1 MESFIISV
9 AFIFAAFTVLS
20 LLIKIVPQQNA
31 FIVER
36 LGRYHRTLEAG
47 FNIIIPV
54 IDRIAYRNSL
64 KEMVLDIPP
73 QVCITKDNVQVS
85 VDGVIFYRVMDSKS
99 ASYGVNNFE
108 LAIIQ
113 LAQTTLRSEIG
124 KLDLDRSFEER
135 ERINN
140 ALILA
145 LDAATQPWGVKV
157 LRYEI
162 KAIVPP
168 KDVLDAMEKQMR
180 AEREKRANILAS
192 EGARDSKI
200 NTAEG
205 IKQDMIKQSEAFK
218 QKQINE
224 AEGQAAAILSI
235 AKANADGIRMIAD
248 ALGLKG
254 GHEAASLKVAEEYVK
269 QLGAISQNANLMV
282 VPANLAEP
290 TSMIASAFSVFE
302 KMKTRE
308 GASPTT
314 R

>member
-1 MESFIISV
+1 MVIAV
-9 AFIFAAFTVLS
+9 AFFIVVVVVLS
-20 LLIKIVPQQNA
+20 LLIKIVPQQNS

-36 LGRYHRTLEAG
+36 LGKYHRTLEAG
-47 FNIIIPV
+47 FNLIIPMV
-54 IDRIAYRNSL
+54 DRIAYRNNL

-85 VDGVIFYRVMDSKS
+85 VDGVIFYRVMDSKT

-108 LAIIQ
+108 FAIIQ

-135 ERINN
+135 EKINN
-140 ALILA
+140 AVILA
-145 LDAATQPWGVKV
+145 LDAATQAWGVKV

-192 EGARDSKI
+192 EGARDGKI
-200 NTAEG
+200 NNAEG
-205 IKQDMIKQSEAFK
+205 IKQDMIKQSEAVK

-224 AEGQAAAILSI
+224 AEGQAAAILTI
-235 AKANADGIRMIAD
+235 AKANADSIRMIAE

-269 QLGAISQNANLMV
+269 QLGAVAQNSNLIV
-282 VPANLAEP
+282 VPANLSEP
-290 TSMIASAFSVFE
+290 TSMIASAFSVFD
-302 KMKTRE
+302 KMKSRE
-308 GASPTT
+308 QP
-314 R
+314 

>member
-1 MESFIISV
+1 MESMVIAV
-9 AFIFAAFTVLS
+9 AFFIAVFVVLS

-36 LGRYHRTLEAG
+36 LGKYHRTLEAG
-47 FNIIIPV
+47 FNLIIPMV
-54 IDRIAYRNSL
+54 DRIAYRNNL

-85 VDGVIFYRVMDSKS
+85 VDGVIFYRVMDAKT

-108 LAIIQ
+108 FAIIQ

-135 ERINN
+135 EKINN
-140 ALILA
+140 AVILA
-145 LDAATQPWGVKV
+145 LDAATQAWGVKV

-192 EGARDSKI
+192 EGARDGKI
-200 NTAEG
+200 NNAEG
-205 IKQDMIKQSEAFK
+205 IKQDMIKQSEAVK

-224 AEGQAAAILSI
+224 AEGQAAAILTI
-235 AKANADGIRMIAD
+235 AKANADSIRMIAE

-269 QLGAISQNANLMV
+269 QLGAVAQNSNLIV
-282 VPANLAEP
+282 VPANLSEP
-290 TSMIASAFSVFE
+290 TSMIASAFSVFD

-308 GASPTT
+308 QP
-314 R
+314 

>member
-1 MESFIISV
+1 MEAIIISF
-9 AFIFAAFTVLS
+9 AFIFTIFIVLS
-20 LLIKIVPQQNA
+20 LLIKIVPQQNV

-47 FNIIIPV
+47 FNIIIPMV
-54 IDRIAYRNSL
+54 DRIAYRNSL

-140 ALILA
+140 ALIMA
-145 LDAATQPWGVKV
+145 LDAATQAWGVKV

-168 KDVLDAMEKQMR
+168 RDVLDAMEKQMR

-192 EGARDSKI
+192 EGARDAKI
-200 NTAEG
+200 NNAEG
-205 IKQDMIKQSEAFK
+205 IKQDMIKQSEAQK

-224 AEGQAAAILSI
+224 AEGQAAAILSV
-235 AKANADGIRMIAD
+235 AKANADSIRLIAD

-269 QLGAISQNANLMV
+269 QLGAISKNSNLMV
-282 VPANLAEP
+282 VPANLSEP
-290 TSMIASAFSVFE
+290 TSMIASAFSVFD
-302 KMKTRE
+302 KMKNRE
-308 GASPTT
+308 GVNP
-314 R
+314 

>member
-1 MESFIISV
+1 MVIAV
-9 AFIFAAFTVLS
+9 AFVIAVFVVLS

-36 LGRYHRTLEAG
+36 LGKYHRTLEAG
-47 FNIIIPV
+47 LNLIIPM
-54 IDRIAYRNSL
+54 IDRIAYRNNL

-85 VDGVIFYRVMDSKS
+85 VDGVIFYRVMDAKT

-108 LAIIQ
+108 FAIIQ

-135 ERINN
+135 EKINN
-140 ALILA
+140 AVILA
-145 LDAATQPWGVKV
+145 LDAATQAWGVKV

-180 AEREKRANILAS
+180 AEREKRANILTS
-192 EGARDSKI
+192 EGARDGKI
-200 NTAEG
+200 NNAEG
-205 IKQDMIKQSEAFK
+205 IKQDMIKQSEAVK

-224 AEGQAAAILSI
+224 AEGQASAILTI
-235 AKANADGIRMIAD
+235 AKANADSIRMIAE

-269 QLGAISQNANLMV
+269 QLGAVAQNSNLIV
-282 VPANLAEP
+282 VPANLSEP
-290 TSMIASAFSVFE
+290 TSMIASAFSVFD
-302 KMKTRE
+302 KMKSRE
-308 GASPTT
+308 QP
-314 R
+314 

>member
-1 MESFIISV
+1 MEAIIISF
-9 AFIFAAFTVLS
+9 AFIFTIFIVLS
-20 LLIKIVPQQNA
+20 LLIKIVPQQNV

-54 IDRIAYRNSL
+54 VDRIAYRNSL

-140 ALILA
+140 ALIMA
-145 LDAATQPWGVKV
+145 LDAATQAWGVKV

-168 KDVLDAMEKQMR
+168 RDVLDAMEKQMR

-192 EGARDSKI
+192 EGARDAKI
-200 NTAEG
+200 NNAEG
-205 IKQDMIKQSEAFK
+205 IKQDMIKQSEAQK

-224 AEGQAAAILSI
+224 AEGEAAAILSV
-235 AKANADGIRMIAD
+235 AKANADSIRLIAE

-269 QLGAISQNANLMV
+269 QLGAISQNSNLMV
-282 VPANLAEP
+282 VPANLSEP
-290 TSMIASAFSVFE
+290 TSMIASAFSVFD
-302 KMKTRE
+302 KMKSRQ
-308 GASPTT
+308 GMNP
-314 R
+314 

>member
-1 MESFIISV
+1 MESVIISF
-9 AFIFAAFTVLS
+9 AFLFAAFVVLS
-20 LLIKIVPQQNA
+20 QLIKIVPQQNA
-31 FIVER
+31 YIVER

-54 IDRIAYRNSL
+54 VDRIAYRNSL

-73 QVCITKDNVQVS
+73 QVCITKDNVQVT

-135 ERINN
+135 EKINN

-145 LDAATQPWGVKV
+145 LDSATQPWGVKV

-200 NTAEG
+200 NNAEG
-205 IKQDMIKQSEAFK
+205 IKQDMIKQSEAVK

-235 AKANADGIRMIAD
+235 AKANADGIRMIAE

-269 QLGAISQNANLMV
+269 QLGAISKNANLMV
-282 VPANLAEP
+282 VPANLSEP
-290 TSMIASAFSVFE
+290 TSMIASAFSVFN
-302 KMKTRE
+302 KMKSRE
-308 GASPTT
+308 GAST
-314 R
+314 

>member
-1 MESFIISV
+1 MESMVIAV
-9 AFIFAAFTVLS
+9 AFFIAVFVVLS

-36 LGRYHRTLEAG
+36 LGKYHRTLEAG
-47 FNIIIPV
+47 LNLIIPMV
-54 IDRIAYRNSL
+54 DRIAYRNNL

-73 QVCITKDNVQVS
+73 QVCITKDNVQVT
-85 VDGVIFYRVMDSKS
+85 VDGVIFYRVMDAKT

-108 LAIIQ
+108 FAIIQ

-135 ERINN
+135 EKINN
-140 ALILA
+140 AVILA
-145 LDAATQPWGVKV
+145 LDAATQAWGVKV

-180 AEREKRANILAS
+180 AEREKRANILTS
-192 EGARDSKI
+192 EGARDGKI
-200 NTAEG
+200 NNAEG
-205 IKQDMIKQSEAFK
+205 IKQDMIKQSEAVK

-224 AEGQAAAILSI
+224 AEGQASAILTI
-235 AKANADGIRMIAD
+235 AKANADSIRMIAE

-269 QLGAISQNANLMV
+269 QLGAVAQNSNLIV
-282 VPANLAEP
+282 VPANLSEP
-290 TSMIASAFSVFE
+290 TSMIASAFSVFD
-302 KMKTRE
+302 KMKSRE
-308 GASPTT
+308 QP
-314 R
+314 

>member
-1 MESFIISV
+1 MEAIIISF
-9 AFIFAAFTVLS
+9 AFIFTIFIVLS
-20 LLIKIVPQQNA
+20 LLIKIVPQQNV

-47 FNIIIPV
+47 FNIIIPMV
-54 IDRIAYRNSL
+54 DRIAYRNSL

-140 ALILA
+140 ALIMA
-145 LDAATQPWGVKV
+145 LDAATQAWGVKV

-168 KDVLDAMEKQMR
+168 RDVLDAMEKQMR

-192 EGARDSKI
+192 EGARDAKI
-200 NTAEG
+200 NNAEG
-205 IKQDMIKQSEAFK
+205 IKQDMIKQSEAQK

-224 AEGQAAAILSI
+224 AEGQAAAILSV
-235 AKANADGIRMIAD
+235 AKANADSIRLIAE

-269 QLGAISQNANLMV
+269 QLGAISKNSNLMV
-282 VPANLAEP
+282 VPANLSEP
-290 TSMIASAFSVFE
+290 TSMIASAFSVFD
-302 KMKTRE
+302 KMKNRE
-308 GASPTT
+308 GVNP
-314 R
+314 

>member
-1 MESFIISV
+1 MESMVISIAFFIAV
-9 AFIFAAFTVLS
+9 FVVLS

-36 LGRYHRTLEAG
+36 LGKYHRTLEAG
-47 FNIIIPV
+47 FNLIIPV
-54 IDRIAYRNSL
+54 VDRIAYRNNL

-85 VDGVIFYRVMDSKS
+85 VDGVIFYRVMDAKT

-108 LAIIQ
+108 FAIIQ

-135 ERINN
+135 EKINN
-140 ALILA
+140 AVILA
-145 LDAATQPWGVKV
+145 LDAATQAWGVKV

-192 EGARDSKI
+192 EGARDGKI
-200 NTAEG
+200 NNAEG
-205 IKQDMIKQSEAFK
+205 IKQDMIKQSEAVK

-224 AEGQAAAILSI
+224 AEGQAAAILTI
-235 AKANADGIRMIAD
+235 AKANADSIRMIAE

-269 QLGAISQNANLMV
+269 QLGAVAQNSNLIV
-282 VPANLAEP
+282 VPANLSEP
-290 TSMIASAFSVFE
+290 TSMIASAFSVFD
-302 KMKTRE
+302 KMKSRE
-308 GASPTT
+308 QP
-314 R
+314 

>member
-1 MESFIISV
+1 METVLISFS
-9 AFIFAAFTVLS
+9 FIFAVFIVLS

-31 FIVER
+31 YIVER

-54 IDRIAYRNSL
+54 IDRIAYRNLL

-85 VDGVIFYRVMDSKS
+85 VDGVIFYRVMDPKG

-135 ERINN
+135 EKINN
-140 ALILA
+140 AVVMA
-145 LDAATQPWGVKV
+145 LDAATQSWGVKV

-180 AEREKRANILAS
+180 AEREKRASVLAS

-200 NTAEG
+200 NNAEG

-235 AKANADGIRMIAD
+235 AKANADGIRMIAE
-248 ALGLKG
+248 ALGSKG

-269 QLGAISQNANLMV
+269 QLGAISKNANLMV
-282 VPANLAEP
+282 VPANISEP
-290 TSMIASAFSVFE
+290 TSMIASAFGVFE
-302 KMKTRE
+302 KMKARE
-308 GASPTT
+308 GGPTN
-314 R
+314 

>member
-1 MESFIISV
+1 MVIAV
-9 AFIFAAFTVLS
+9 AFFIAVFVVLS

-36 LGRYHRTLEAG
+36 LGKYHRTLEAG
-47 FNIIIPV
+47 LNLIIPMV
-54 IDRIAYRNSL
+54 DRIAYRNNL

-73 QVCITKDNVQVS
+73 QVCITKDNVQVT
-85 VDGVIFYRVMDSKS
+85 VDGVIFYRVMDAKT

-108 LAIIQ
+108 FAIIQ

-135 ERINN
+135 EKINN
-140 ALILA
+140 AVILA
-145 LDAATQPWGVKV
+145 LDAATQAWGVKV

-180 AEREKRANILAS
+180 AEREKRANILTS
-192 EGARDSKI
+192 EGARDGKI
-200 NTAEG
+200 NNAEG
-205 IKQDMIKQSEAFK
+205 IKQDMIKQSEAVK

-224 AEGQAAAILSI
+224 AEGQASAILTI
-235 AKANADGIRMIAD
+235 AKANADSIRMIAE

-269 QLGAISQNANLMV
+269 QLGAVAQNSNLIV
-282 VPANLAEP
+282 VPANLSEP
-290 TSMIASAFSVFE
+290 TSMIASAFSVFD
-302 KMKTRE
+302 KMKSRE
-308 GASPTT
+308 QP
-314 R
+314 

>member
-1 MESFIISV
+1 MVIAIAFFIAVFVI
-9 AFIFAAFTVLS
+9 LS

-36 LGRYHRTLEAG
+36 LGKYHRTLEAG
-47 FNIIIPV
+47 FNLIIPV
-54 IDRIAYRNSL
+54 VDRIAYRNSL

-73 QVCITKDNVQVS
+73 QVCITKDNVQVT
-85 VDGVIFYRVMDSKS
+85 VDGVIFYRVMDPKT

-135 ERINN
+135 EKINN
-140 ALILA
+140 AVILA
-145 LDAATQPWGVKV
+145 LDAATQAWGVKV

-192 EGARDSKI
+192 EGARDGKI
-200 NTAEG
+200 NNAEG
-205 IKQDMIKQSEAFK
+205 IKQDMIKQSEAVK

-224 AEGQAAAILSI
+224 AEGHAAAILTI
-235 AKANADGIRMIAD
+235 AKANADSIRMISE
-248 ALGLKG
+248 ALGHKG

-269 QLGAISQNANLMV
+269 QLGSVAKNSNLIV
-282 VPANLAEP
+282 VPANLSDP

-308 GASPTT
+308 TQP
-314 R
+314 

>member
-1 MESFIISV
+1 MESMVIAV
-9 AFIFAAFTVLS
+9 AFFIAVFVVLS

-36 LGRYHRTLEAG
+36 LGKYHRTLEAG
-47 FNIIIPV
+47 LNLIIPIV
-54 IDRIAYRNSL
+54 DRIAYRNNL

-73 QVCITKDNVQVS
+73 QVCITKDNVQVT
-85 VDGVIFYRVMDSKS
+85 VDGVIFYRVMDAKT

-108 LAIIQ
+108 FAIIQ

-135 ERINN
+135 EKINN
-140 ALILA
+140 AVILA
-145 LDAATQPWGVKV
+145 LDAATQAWGVKV

-180 AEREKRANILAS
+180 AEREKRANILTS
-192 EGARDSKI
+192 EGARDGKI
-200 NTAEG
+200 NNAEG
-205 IKQDMIKQSEAFK
+205 IKQDMIKQSEAVK

-224 AEGQAAAILSI
+224 AEGQASAILTI
-235 AKANADGIRMIAD
+235 AKANADSIRMIAE

-269 QLGAISQNANLMV
+269 QLGAVAQNSNLIV
-282 VPANLAEP
+282 VPANLSEP
-290 TSMIASAFSVFE
+290 TSMIASAFSVFD
-302 KMKTRE
+302 KMKSRE
-308 GASPTT
+308 QP
-314 R
+314 

>member
-1 MESFIISV
+1 METMVIAIAFFIAVFVI
-9 AFIFAAFTVLS
+9 LS

-36 LGRYHRTLEAG
+36 LGKYHRTLEAG
-47 FNIIIPV
+47 FNLIIPV
-54 IDRIAYRNSL
+54 VDRIAYRNSL

-73 QVCITKDNVQVS
+73 QVCITKDNVQVT
-85 VDGVIFYRVMDSKS
+85 VDGVIFYRVMDPKT

-135 ERINN
+135 EKINN
-140 ALILA
+140 AVILA
-145 LDAATQPWGVKV
+145 LDAATQAWGVKV

-192 EGARDSKI
+192 EGARDGKI
-200 NTAEG
+200 NNAEG
-205 IKQDMIKQSEAFK
+205 IKQDMIKQSEAVK

-224 AEGQAAAILSI
+224 AEGHAAAILTI
-235 AKANADGIRMIAD
+235 AKANADSIRMISE
-248 ALGLKG
+248 ALGHKG

-269 QLGAISQNANLMV
+269 QLGSVAKNSNLIV
-282 VPANLAEP
+282 VPANLSDP
-290 TSMIASAFSVFE
+290 TSMIASAFSVFD
-302 KMKTRE
+302 KMKARE
-308 GASPTT
+308 TQP
-314 R
+314 

>member
-1 MESFIISV
+1 MESMVIAV
-9 AFIFAAFTVLS
+9 AFVIAVFVVLS

-36 LGRYHRTLEAG
+36 LGKYHRTLEAG
-47 FNIIIPV
+47 LNLIIPM
-54 IDRIAYRNSL
+54 IDRIAYRNNL

-85 VDGVIFYRVMDSKS
+85 VDGVIFYRVMDAKT

-108 LAIIQ
+108 FAIIQ

-135 ERINN
+135 EKINN
-140 ALILA
+140 AVILA
-145 LDAATQPWGVKV
+145 LDAATQAWGVKV

-180 AEREKRANILAS
+180 AEREKRANILTS
-192 EGARDSKI
+192 EGARDGKI
-200 NTAEG
+200 NNAEG
-205 IKQDMIKQSEAFK
+205 IKQDMIKQSEAVK

-224 AEGQAAAILSI
+224 AEGQASAILTI
-235 AKANADGIRMIAD
+235 AKANADSIRMIAE

-269 QLGAISQNANLMV
+269 QLGAVAQNSNLIV
-282 VPANLAEP
+282 VPANLSEP
-290 TSMIASAFSVFE
+290 TSMIASAFSVFD
-302 KMKTRE
+302 KMKSRE
-308 GASPTT
+308 QP
-314 R
+314 

>member
-1 MESFIISV
+1 MVIAV
-9 AFIFAAFTVLS
+9 AFFIAVFVVLS

-36 LGRYHRTLEAG
+36 LGKYHRTLEAG
-47 FNIIIPV
+47 FNLIIPMV
-54 IDRIAYRNSL
+54 DRIAYRNNL

-85 VDGVIFYRVMDSKS
+85 VDGVIFYRVMDAKT

-108 LAIIQ
+108 FAIIQ

-135 ERINN
+135 EKINN
-140 ALILA
+140 AVILA
-145 LDAATQPWGVKV
+145 LDAATQAWGVKV

-192 EGARDSKI
+192 EGARDGKI
-200 NTAEG
+200 NNAEG
-205 IKQDMIKQSEAFK
+205 IKQDMIKQSEAVK

-224 AEGQAAAILSI
+224 AEGQAAAILTI
-235 AKANADGIRMIAD
+235 AKANADSIRMIAE

-269 QLGAISQNANLMV
+269 QLGAVAQNSNLIV
-282 VPANLAEP
+282 VPANLSEP
-290 TSMIASAFSVFE
+290 TSMIASAFSVFD

-308 GASPTT
+308 QP
-314 R
+314 

>member
-1 MESFIISV
+1 MESMVIAIAFFV
-9 AFIFAAFTVLS
+9 AVFVVLS

-47 FNIIIPV
+47 FNLIIPI

-73 QVCITKDNVQVS
+73 QVCITKDNVQVT
-85 VDGVIFYRVMDSKS
+85 VDGVIFYRVMDPKT

-108 LAIIQ
+108 FAIIQ

-145 LDAATQPWGVKV
+145 LDAATQAWGVKV

-192 EGARDSKI
+192 EGARDGKI
-200 NTAEG
+200 NNAEG
-205 IKQDMIKQSEAFK
+205 IKQDMIKQSEAVK

-224 AEGQAAAILSI
+224 AEGQALAILSI
-235 AKANADGIRMIAD
+235 AKANADSIRLIAD
-248 ALGLKG
+248 ALGKAG

-269 QLGAISQNANLMV
+269 QLGNVALNSNLIV
-282 VPANLAEP
+282 VPANLSEP
-290 TSMIASAFSVFE
+290 TSMIASAFSVFD
-302 KMKTRE
+302 KMKARE
-308 GASPTT
+308 K
-314 R
+314 